1 MAGKYPGCAWAWS
14 KPEALGRDARN
25 LQEKIMPAPRA
36 HLGSQWLSP
45 TDVRAAITRIAA
57 NRAKHSGLLL
67 RINEQVARRRDEVER
82 SLRGFD
88 GKDRT
93 SVVNKAVNGHRA
105 ELIRETE
112 EPRKLLT
119 RELEQQRR
127 SIQSAST
134 HYRSPV
140 QMLMRDTLGSERRS
154 RIMQQ
159 IASSGPAEL
168 ASLAEYAAAQ
178 RDKELAAALCSR
190 IADLPRAERP
200 FSAGDLADVM
210 FGELHRELSQALLE
224 AERRVLEALEEEQ
237 VATTGRGNAQR
248 ALEIAMLK
256 KREGEIGAYQPDDD
270 QTDTDASKE

>member
-1 MAGKYPGCAWAWS
+1 
-14 KPEALGRDARN
+14 
-25 LQEKIMPAPRA
+25 MPAPRA
-36 HLGSQWLSP
+36 HLGSQWLNP

-82 SLRGFD
+82 SLRGLD

-256 KREGEIGAYQPDDD
+256 KREGQIGAYQPDDD